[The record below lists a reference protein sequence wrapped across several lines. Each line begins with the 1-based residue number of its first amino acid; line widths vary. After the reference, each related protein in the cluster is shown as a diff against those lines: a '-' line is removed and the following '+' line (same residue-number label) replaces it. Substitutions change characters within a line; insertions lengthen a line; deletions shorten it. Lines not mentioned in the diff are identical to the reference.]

1 MIQGPVKQ
9 NIEEEIVRTVKNC
22 PTKYDDSKRV
32 LLIDADS
39 IMYTSTYFPEDS
51 LLEFPTEEEQLE
63 EAKYR
68 TRTKLQEIQLN
79 VEEWYN
85 IVQTYIFIGGKGNF
99 RYKIFPEYKANRKD
113 TVKSPL
119 LPFIKEY
126 MIEELKAIESH
137 GGEADDYIIDA
148 ISECSGN
155 CVVSSIDKDVLYH
168 SPNIPLYDYRGY
180 NDVLGEFKSIS
191 TKESRLAR
199 ATQLVTGDSTDGVNF
214 CPKKG
219 AAWCKKNLNE
229 DMTDYE
235 FIKNIFNCYIDAWGG
250 DKILAKQKLK
260 LCYALLRLHTIE
272 QIKNLNYEKLIGDS
286 SDNDL

>member
-9 NIEEEIVRTVKNC
+9 NIEEEVIRTVKNC
-22 PTKYDDSKRV
+22 PTKYDDSERV

-137 GGEADDYIIDA
+137 RGEADDYIIDA

-191 TKESRLAR
+191 TKQSRLAR
-199 ATQLVTGDSTDGVNF
+199 ATQLVTGDSTDGV
-214 CPKKG
+214 PGAKG
-219 AAWCKKNLNE
+219 VGKAWCDKNMHV
-229 DMTDYE
+229 DMTDYQ
-235 FIKNIFNCYIDAWGG
+235 FIKAIF
-250 DKILAKQKLK
+250 LAYLKANKNDSIESKKQIKLYYKVLK
-260 LCYALLRLHTIE
+260 LHTRKEID
-272 QIKNLNYEKLIGDS
+272 KLI
-286 SDNDL
+286 

>member
-9 NIEEEIVRTVKNC
+9 NIEEEVIRTVKNC
-22 PTKYDDSKRV
+22 PTKYDDSQRV

-113 TVKSPL
+113 TIKSPL
-119 LPFIKEY
+119 LPFIREY

-137 GGEADDYIIDA
+137 GGEADDYIIDG

-191 TKESRLAR
+191 TKQSRLAR
-199 ATQLVTGDSTDGVNF
+199 ATQLVTGDSTDGV
-214 CPKKG
+214 PGAKG
-219 AAWCKKNLNE
+219 VGKAWCDKNMHI
-229 DMTDYE
+229 DMTDYQ
-235 FIKNIFNCYIDAWGG
+235 FIKAIF
-250 DKILAKQKLK
+250 LAYLKANKNDSVESKKQIKHYYKVLK
-260 LCYALLRLHTIE
+260 LHTRNEID
-272 QIKNLNYEKLIGDS
+272 KLM
-286 SDNDL
+286 